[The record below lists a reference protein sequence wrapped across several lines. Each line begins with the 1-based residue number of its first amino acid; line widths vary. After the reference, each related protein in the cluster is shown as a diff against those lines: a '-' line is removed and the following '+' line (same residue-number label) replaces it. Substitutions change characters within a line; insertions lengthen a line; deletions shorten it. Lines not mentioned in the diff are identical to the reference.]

1 VSKQSH
7 RALWFNRNLR
17 LDLQARLAVSRAAR
31 ALAVSILESNQTRWR
46 ALWQRDGGNKIPAS
60 LTRAGRGDLQS
71 GNATARPAAKQAGR

>member
-31 ALAVSILESNQTRWR
+31 ALAVSHRPLIFRL
-46 ALWQRDGGNKIPAS
+46 AGGQRRR
-60 LTRAGRGDLQS
+60 TAG
-71 GNATARPAAKQAGR
+71 ARMLA